1 MDIEEPTQ
9 KKEFETVLPLVNIVF
24 LLLIFFMLAGVFIKP
39 DAFVIVAPVAKTDT
53 DANQNDITILMNTDN
68 QFAID
73 KSIYTKEELSA
84 VVREIAVNKPNV
96 TIQLKADS
104 LVKSKDLI
112 SAMGIL
118 GDAGLSSI
126 RLLTT
131 LNHPPAS

>member
-1 MDIEEPTQ
+1 MDIEEPIQ

-39 DAFVIVAPVAKTDT
+39 DAFVVVAPVAQTDT

-84 VVREIAVNKPNV
+84 AVREIVAKKPKV
-96 TIQLKADS
+96 IVQLKADS
-104 LVKSKDLI
+104 QVKSKDLI
-112 SAMGIL
+112 SAMSIL
-118 GDAGLSSI
+118 GEAGLSSI